1 MQAITGKELEYIV
14 DSISN
19 EDLLIKQ
26 CAATAAATQ
35 NPTIQQACQQYIR
48 SLDHHIDLLF
58 MQDEDLLYTILADL
72 KRTVRE
78 YTTATTESS
87 CPTVRQLFTQLTNDT
102 LRMQGELYNLM
113 KQLNMYSTSS
123 KALRQDVDKSIQD
136 ARNLQQKNLKKARG
150 TSAGGCCMKQLTDL
164 KLKVLDLLNEDARRS
179 PALLATLIGVE
190 EEAVK
195 EAIAEL
201 EQDHVIV
208 KYAAVVNW
216 SKIEDETVTALIE
229 VQITPERGRGFE
241 GIAERIYLYPQV
253 KSVYLMSGAYDLLV
267 EVEGRNLREVANFVS
282 EKLSP
287 IDSVLSTKT
296 NFILKK
302 YKQDGI
308 IFEDREED
316 NRLMIS
322 P

>member
-1 MQAITGKELEYIV
+1 MK
-14 DSISN
+14 
-19 EDLLIKQ
+19 DL
-26 CAATAAATQ
+26 
-35 NPTIQQACQQYIR
+35 N
-48 SLDHHIDLLF
+48 DL
-58 MQDEDLLYTILADL
+58 Q
-72 KRTVRE
+72 
-78 YTTATTESS
+78 
-87 CPTVRQLFTQLTNDT
+87 
-102 LRMQGELYNLM
+102 
-113 KQLNMYSTSS
+113 
-123 KALRQDVDKSIQD
+123 
-136 ARNLQQKNLKKARG
+136 
-150 TSAGGCCMKQLTDL
+150 
-164 KLKVLDLLNEDARRS
+164 LKVLDLLKEDARRT
-179 PALLATLIGVE
+179 PALLSTPLGESEDKIKN
-190 EEAVK
+190 AV
-195 EAIAEL
+195 AQL

-208 KYAAVVNW
+208 KYATVVNW
-216 SKIEDETVTALIE
+216 SKIDDEKVTALIE

-267 EVEGRNLREVANFVS
+267 EVEGGNLREVANFVS

-308 IFEDREED
+308 IFEDHQED